1 MKRFIKASPL
11 RLLDMSV
18 EKELGPGNLGVLI
31 ARAGVGKTACLVHIA
46 LDRIFRGDPLVHV
59 SVEEGP
65 EKVDSYY
72 NVIFHDLVKALD
84 MKDEEDL
91 RLMMERNRMILAY
104 MRRSFDVTR
113 LRASLV
119 NLATNLSYKPRAMI
133 LDGLDFENT
142 EREVFEE
149 LKELSREFSL
159 ETWLSALSHR
169 HKTELNDRGIPYPC
183 DEIDDLFE
191 VIIHMDPTPSG
202 VYLRLLKDHGH
213 AVSPDAKVQLD
224 PNTFLMIS
232 TSV

>member
-1 MKRFIKASPL
+1 MQRFIKASPL

-18 EKELGPGNLGVLI
+18 EKELGSGNLGVLI

-72 NVIFHDLVKALD
+72 NVIFHDLVKTLD
-84 MKDEEDL
+84 MKNEQEL

-119 NLATNLSYKPRAMI
+119 NLASNLSYKPRTMI

-142 EREVFEE
+142 QREVFEG
-149 LKELSREFSL
+149 LKELSREFGL

-169 HKTELNDRGIPYPC
+169 HKMGLNERGIPYPC

-191 VIIHMDPTPSG
+191 VIIHMDPTASG

-213 AVSPDAKVQLD
+213 PVSPDAKVQLD
-224 PNTFLMIS
+224 PNTFLVIS
-232 TSV
+232 A